1 MKRRFTLFLA
11 FALLLLLAFPAQ
23 AVEEIAPGFNECNEK
38 TETMGQENAC
48 WEKAIAYWATKLE
61 QQYKKIRAGCQS
73 APQPE
78 QCVARL
84 KKMQRG
90 WLTYTDHVA
99 DFLKNGLLQPLE
111 HPYTESI
118 NECLEFEAWATR
130 RQYEVLKMLEEK

>member
-1 MKRRFTLFLA
+1 MRMLFTFSLS
-11 FALLLLLAFPAQ
+11 FAILVLLAIPAH
-23 AVEEIAPGFNECNEK
+23 AAEEIAPGFNECNEK

-48 WEKAIAYWATKLE
+48 WGKAIAYWANKLE
-61 QQYKKIRAGCQS
+61 HQYKRIREGCKS
-73 APQPE
+73 APRPE
-78 QCVARL
+78 ECSARL
-84 KKMQRG
+84 KKMQKG

-118 NECLEFEAWATR
+118 NESLEFEAWATR